1 MIFEGNLIANNA
13 KFAIVISRF
22 NNFITTKLLEGA
34 LEAFTKHAISNDN
47 IDIIWVPGA
56 FEIPLICKKIAQT
69 QNYNA
74 IITLGAIIKGET
86 NHYEYVCNETAKGIA
101 NISLTFDIPIIFGVL
116 TTLNANQAL
125 ERTGIKLG
133 NKGYDATI
141 SAIEMVNLYNKINQ
155 SIKK

>member
-125 ERTGIKLG
+125 ERTGIKFG